1 MKYKVAHFKVTGPD
15 ALRQTA
21 RDLIS
26 CVAGEVG
33 FEAFE
38 ETTDGLK
45 GYAQTELF
53 DQGALDYS
61 LSTLLLEGVNITY
74 SLEDMED
81 KDWNEQWEE
90 SGFDP
95 ININGQIIVYD
106 ARREQPTA
114 PQGSTLIGIKA
125 IQAFGTGT
133 HNTTQMVIESLLQLG
148 AEGKRV
154 LDCGC
159 GTGILGITASK
170 LGAKDVVGY
179 DIDEWSADNARD
191 NLLLNGIGSARVEV
205 RLGDASVLQP
215 NDQAHLLMANINRN
229 ILLADMQRFAA
240 ALLPTGQLLL
250 SGFYT
255 EDIPLLTAE
264 AARYGLHLK
273 DKRTEDNWTML
284 LLQKD

>member
-81 KDWNEQWEE
+81 KDWN
-90 SGFDP
+90 
-95 ININGQIIVYD
+95 
-106 ARREQPTA
+106 
-114 PQGSTLIGIKA
+114 
-125 IQAFGTGT
+125 
-133 HNTTQMVIESLLQLG
+133 
-148 AEGKRV
+148 
-154 LDCGC
+154 
-159 GTGILGITASK
+159 
-170 LGAKDVVGY
+170 
-179 DIDEWSADNARD
+179 
-191 NLLLNGIGSARVEV
+191 
-205 RLGDASVLQP
+205 
-215 NDQAHLLMANINRN
+215 
-229 ILLADMQRFAA
+229 
-240 ALLPTGQLLL
+240 
-250 SGFYT
+250 
-255 EDIPLLTAE
+255 
-264 AARYGLHLK
+264 
-273 DKRTEDNWTML
+273 
-284 LLQKD
+284 